1 MAFLPPTPV
10 GVPPGHSFWNDW
22 YEKLRNLINNNNLSV
37 PWSNISDFTGSNLT
51 NIQTRNHDDLQNIQG
66 SGTAHVPNYTEGTF
80 TPTLVGLTTAG
91 TGTYNTQTGRYT
103 RIGNI
108 VHVYI
113 LLDWSAHT
121 GTGNMQIQGLPVTS
135 ASGPLPVLNAAP
147 SNLTFT
153 NNLFGRVNSNSTT
166 VDLRTYSSAAT
177 TAGVAMDTSASI
189 VLHGFY
195 YA

>member
-1 MAFLPPTPV
+1 MALLPPTPV

-22 YEKLRNLINNNNLSV
+22 YEKLRNLINNNALTVTWNNV
-37 PWSNISDFTGSNLT
+37 DFTGSNLT
-51 NIQTRNHDDLQNIQG
+51 AVQTRNHDDLQNIGG
-66 SGTAHVPNYTEGTF
+66 SGTHHVPNYTEGTF
-80 TPTLVGLTTAG
+80 TPTLAGLTTAG
-91 TGTYNTQTGRYT
+91 VGTYNTQTGRYT

-121 GTGNMQIQGLPVTS
+121 GTGNMQVQGLPLTS
-135 ASGPLPVLNAAP
+135 ATGPLPMLQAVG

-153 NNLFGRVNSNSTT
+153 GNLFGRVNSNATT
-166 VDLRTYSSAAT
+166 IDLRTYSSAAA
-177 TAGVAMDTSASI
+177 TAGVAMDTSASL

-195 YA
+195 YV